1 MNRDRPRYNSNN
13 NNRGRGLSNNR
24 RWRGPAPAGLLA
36 PGHVG
41 VSPLQLAAAPGQIP
55 ASAAAYGPGFLLNVL
70 AMLSNPG
77 LHPELAAN
85 DVTEAENY
93 EALLSLAERL
103 GEVKPKGLPKSDI
116 EQLPSY
122 RYSAEEGDSSP
133 SDQTQTVC
141 VVCMSDFETRQVVRV
156 LPCSHEF
163 HAKCV
168 DKWLKTNRT
177 CPICRGDASNYFQE
191 ISE

>member
-1 MNRDRPRYNSNN
+1 MGS
-13 NNRGRGLSNNR
+13 NR
-24 RWRGPAPAGLLA
+24 RWRGLTPGLLA
-36 PGHVG
+36 AAAGPPVG
-41 VSPLQLAAAPGQIP
+41 VGPLQLAGGPQLP
-55 ASAAAYGPGFLLNVL
+55 QTAYPGFLLNVL
-70 AMLSNPG
+70 AMLSNPN

-85 DVTEAENY
+85 DVNEAENY

-116 EQLPSY
+116 DQLPSY
-122 RYSAEEGDSSP
+122 RYSAEEGDAGTGN
-133 SDQTQTVC
+133 DQTQTVC
-141 VVCMSDFETRQVVRV
+141 VVCMCDFETRQMVRV

>member
-1 MNRDRPRYNSNN
+1 V
-13 NNRGRGLSNNR
+13 GGGR
-24 RWRGPAPAGLLA
+24 RWRGGPPAPGLLTGPPA
-36 PGHVG
+36 
-41 VSPLQLAAAPGQIP
+41 PLQLTAGPQVP
-55 ASAAAYGPGFLLNVL
+55 HAYPGFLLNVL
-70 AMLSNPG
+70 AMLSNPA

-85 DVTEAENY
+85 DVNEAENY

-122 RYSAEEGDSSP
+122 RFSSEEGSSNQN
-133 SDQTQTVC
+133 DQTVC
-141 VVCMSDFETRQVVRV
+141 VVCMSDFETRQLVRV

-177 CPICRGDASNYFQE
+177 CPICRGDAANYFQE

>member
-1 MNRDRPRYNSNN
+1 
-13 NNRGRGLSNNR
+13 
-24 RWRGPAPAGLLA
+24 
-36 PGHVG
+36 
-41 VSPLQLAAAPGQIP
+41 
-55 ASAAAYGPGFLLNVL
+55 
-70 AMLSNPG
+70 MLSSSTLP
-77 LHPELAAN
+77 PELGGQ

-103 GEVKPKGLPKSDI
+103 GEVKPKGLNKNDI

-122 RYSAEEGDSSP
+122 RYASEG
-133 SDQTQTVC
+133 SDTDQTVC

-156 LPCSHEF
+156 LPCAHEF
-163 HAKCV
+163 HSKCV

-191 ISE
+191 MSD